1 MLDRNILIH
10 ASVITV
16 MVTVGYC
23 FVFYGHYLAVDP
35 FLKQFGPTK
44 SSIMVYGSIATS
56 IYSCG
61 FCYSLPMWLV
71 LSWITNIR
79 TKFESKY
86 FSDAAAPLV
95 LDAASQ
101 LNVRGCTM

>member
-10 ASVITV
+10 ASIITV

-35 FLKQFGPTK
+35 FLNQFGATK

-61 FCYSLPMWLV
+61 FCYSVPMILAIC
-71 LSWITNIR
+71 WISQI
-79 TKFESKY
+79 KQKIDGKPSKP
-86 FSDAAAPLV
+86 APSV
-95 LDAASQ
+95 
-101 LNVRGCTM
+101 NK